1 MARLNKEQVLK
12 KVNHALE
19 SIRPY
24 LISDG
29 GNVELVEVTDDL
41 IVKVKLIGACQ
52 GCPFS
57 MQTLSAGIEQAIR
70 SELPDLKELVSVEEP
85 LESE

>member
-1 MARLNKEQVLK
+1 MAGLSKKQVSE
-12 KVNHALE
+12 KVNHALD

-29 GNVELVEVTDDL
+29 GDVELVEITDDL
-41 IVKVKLIGACQ
+41 IVKVKLVGACQ

-57 MQTLSAGIEQAIR
+57 IQTLSAGIEQAIR
-70 SELPDLKELVSVEEP
+70 SELPQLKELVSV
-85 LESE
+85 

>member
-1 MARLNKEQVLK
+1 MASLNKKQVLE

-29 GNVELVEVTDDL
+29 GDVELVEITDDL
-41 IVKVKLIGACQ
+41 VVRVKLVGACQ

-57 MQTLSAGIEQAIR
+57 IQTLRAGIEQAIR
-70 SELPDLKELVSVEEP
+70 SELPELKELVSV
-85 LESE
+85 

>member
-1 MARLNKEQVLK
+1 MNSAEKEEKISKIK
-12 KVNHALE
+12 KAID

-29 GNVELVEVTDDL
+29 GDVEIIEITDDL
-41 IVKVKLIGACQ
+41 TVKVKLVGACQ

-57 MQTLSAGIEQAIR
+57 VQTLKMGIEQAVRKEVPEI
-70 SELPDLKELVSVEEP
+70 KELVEVQ
-85 LESE
+85 

>member
-1 MARLNKEQVLK
+1 MASLSKKQVLE
-12 KVNHALE
+12 KVTHALE

-29 GNVELVEVTDDL
+29 GDVELIEITEDL
-41 IVKVKLIGACQ
+41 VVKVKLIGACD

-57 MQTLSAGIEQAIR
+57 MQTLRAGIEQTIR
-70 SELPDLKELVSVEEP
+70 NELPELKELVSV
-85 LESE
+85 

>member
-1 MARLNKEQVLK
+1 MAGFDKEQVLG

-19 SIRPY
+19 TIRPY

-29 GNVELVEVTDDL
+29 GDVELVEVTDDL
-41 IVKVKLIGACQ
+41 VVKVKLIGACQ

-57 MQTLSAGIEQAIR
+57 LQTLSAGIEQAIR
-70 SELPDLKELVSVEEP
+70 SELPELKELVSV
-85 LESE
+85 

>member
-1 MARLNKEQVLK
+1 MASLSKKQVLE
-12 KVNHALE
+12 KVNHAID

-29 GNVELVEVTDDL
+29 GDIELVEITEDL
-41 IVKVKLIGACQ
+41 VVKVKLVGACQ

-57 MQTLSAGIEQAIR
+57 LQTLNAGIEQAIR
-70 SELPDLKELVSVEEP
+70 SELPELKELVSV
-85 LESE
+85 